1 MQAIASKLEQ
11 KGAKLQEELT
21 SAMVNGW
28 ADEEQKIQR
37 QLEEENRQAQQTFRQ
52 VLNSMP
58 LS

>member
-1 MQAIASKLEQ
+1 
-11 KGAKLQEELT
+11 
-21 SAMVNGW
+21 MVNGW